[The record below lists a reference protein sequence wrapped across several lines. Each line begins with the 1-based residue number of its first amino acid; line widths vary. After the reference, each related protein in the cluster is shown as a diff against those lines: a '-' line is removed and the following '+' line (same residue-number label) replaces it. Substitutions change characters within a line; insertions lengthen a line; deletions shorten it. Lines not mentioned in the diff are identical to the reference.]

1 MKKEVNATLTKGEI
15 KVLKCLHKGMTAK
28 QAGKVLKVSSRTVEF
43 HVHNM
48 FTKLK
53 VNSTLRLVLKTQ
65 PLMKELEDNGTKN
78 D

>member
-1 MKKEVNATLTKGEI
+1 MKQEANATLTKTEI
-15 KVLKCLHKGMTAK
+15 KVLRCLHKGMTAK
-28 QAGKVLKVSSRTVEF
+28 QAGKELKVSPRTVEF

-65 PLMKELEDNGTKN
+65 SLIKELGDNGKEN
-78 D
+78 